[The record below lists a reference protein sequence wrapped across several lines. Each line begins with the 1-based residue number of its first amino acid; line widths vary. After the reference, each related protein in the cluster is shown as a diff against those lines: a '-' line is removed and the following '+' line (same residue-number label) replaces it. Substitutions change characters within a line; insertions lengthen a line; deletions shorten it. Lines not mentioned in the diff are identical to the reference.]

1 MDRAALKI
9 KYDNFKKMNLDLD
22 LTRGKPS
29 VEQLNLSNPLMSNL
43 KNQKDFKVEIFFIL
57 SSACKAAALLVVID

>member
-29 VEQLNLSNPLMSNL
+29 EDQLNLSNPLMSNL
-43 KNQKDFKVEIFFIL
+43 KNQKDFKVE
-57 SSACKAAALLVVID
+57 